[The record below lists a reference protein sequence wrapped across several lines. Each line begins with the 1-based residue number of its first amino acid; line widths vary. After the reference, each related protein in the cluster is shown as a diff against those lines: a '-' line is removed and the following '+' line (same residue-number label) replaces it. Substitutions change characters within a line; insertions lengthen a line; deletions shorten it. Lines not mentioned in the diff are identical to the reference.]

1 MLVAFVAGDARST
14 RVQDWFAIHQ
24 KSIQVM
30 AVNKLNLEEPTT
42 VNLSM
47 HRMRSGIPVVEIS
60 DQDN

>member
-14 RVQDWFAIHQ
+14 RVQDRFAVHQ

-30 AVNKLNLEEPTT
+30 AVGKLHLEEPTT
-42 VNLSM
+42 VNPAL
-47 HRMRSGIPVVEIS
+47 HRMRGGIPVVEIS